1 MLDFKV
7 KLHKFHLG
15 WVSASDFTYKV
26 FELSEG
32 CGSNLYNCFLNPLM
46 PTSVLSVMRIRI
58 RNRYEKSTSKIGTDY
73 STALF
78 QAEIGLH
85 VTTMVTFDWLWYIS
99 FGLIYL
105 IYL

>member
-15 WVSASDFTYKV
+15 WVSASDFAYKV

-46 PTSVLSVMRIRI
+46 PMTHSQISESKVDSENRR
-58 RNRYEKSTSKIGTDY
+58 RNRRRLLCCLSCEFGSEIGTK
-73 STALF
+73 SRLQKSVPITALLYSKPKS
-78 QAEIGLH
+78 AC
-85 VTTMVTFDWLWYIS
+85 T
-99 FGLIYL
+99 
-105 IYL
+105 